1 MKTFV
6 VNTSLGCIEITEQS
20 GFIAKVA
27 WSKSQASEQHSESS
41 LLQDAAAQITAY
53 FNGELTLFT
62 LPIKAEGTPF
72 QQRIW
77 DEMRKIPY
85 GQVMTYGEVAQKIES
100 HPRAVGSACGKN
112 PIPVIIPCH
121 RIVGQAS
128 LGGFSAGD
136 DQETKQQLLKLEG
149 YQLKN

>member
-1 MKTFV
+1 MKTVV

-20 GFIAKVA
+20 GFISGVA

-41 LLQDAAAQITAY
+41 LLQEATTQIKAY
-53 FNGELTLFT
+53 FKGELTHFT

-85 GQVMTYGEVAQKIES
+85 GQVMTYGSVAQKIGS
-100 HPRAVGSACGKN
+100 HARAVGSACGKN
-112 PIPVIIPCH
+112 PIPVIVPCH
-121 RIVGQAS
+121 RIVGQAG
-128 LGGFSAGD
+128 LGGFSAGKG
-136 DQETKQQLLKLEG
+136 QETKRQLLKLEG
-149 YQLKN
+149 YKPS